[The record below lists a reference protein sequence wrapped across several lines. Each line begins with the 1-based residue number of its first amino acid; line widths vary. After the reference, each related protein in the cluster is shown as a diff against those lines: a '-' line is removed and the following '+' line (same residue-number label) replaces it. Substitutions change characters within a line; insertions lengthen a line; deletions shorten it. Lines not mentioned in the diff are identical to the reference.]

1 MADKYIVSGPA
12 VVLPTEGGSERYLY
26 KGALVGEGFTEAGIK
41 HALGLKLIEKVK
53 SDEVEIPDGEPT
65 DKWTA
70 PQLKAYA
77 AAKTVDLGGAKN
89 KDDILA
95 VLVPAK

>member
-1 MADKYIVSGPA
+1 MADKFIVVGPA
-12 VVLPTEGGSERYLY
+12 VVLPTDSGSERYLY
-26 KGALVGEGFTEAGIK
+26 KGAVVGEGFTDAGIK

-53 SDEVEIPDGEPT
+53 SDEVEIPEGDPT
-65 DKWTA
+65 DKWTV

-77 AAKTVDLGGAKN
+77 TANTVDLGEAKN